1 VATQKECEKSLKNGL
16 ASEVSNLGG
25 DAKLYQIGDSN
36 TGVYFSAVGGTTI
49 GYFAKYSNVLMDQT
63 VAPSTQTMRQV
74 LIKSYRG
81 IGGAATTGV
90 GKMIFW
96 DHLFPKYHCIVSDNQ
111 QTTDGIAFWNYRIQE
126 SFERNLVVRLVDTN
140 DRTYKDVN
148 NFDELSRL
156 QGEIWGPSK
165 WFQRIILMI
174 MKKEIK

>member
-1 VATQKECEKSLKNGL
+1 
-16 ASEVSNLGG
+16 
-25 DAKLYQIGDSN
+25 
-36 TGVYFSAVGGTTI
+36 
-49 GYFAKYSNVLMDQT
+49 
-63 VAPSTQTMRQV
+63 V

-126 SFERNLVVRLVDTN
+126 AFERDLVVRLVDTN

-156 QGEIWGPSK
+156 RDEIWGPSK

-174 MKKEIK
+174 MKKESV